1 MKGCQKDAIPFMK
14 TGPDTGPV
22 PVKAAE
28 AALFPVTG
36 LR

>member
-1 MKGCQKDAIPFMK
+1 MKGCQKDEIPFMK

-22 PVKAAE
+22 SVKAAK
-28 AALFPVTG
+28 AALFPVTA